1 MPRLKSGAR
10 ARCALLLDGASS
22 GPWRFA
28 RGDERRA
35 GVGRFYSPELDA
47 SYEVRL
53 EGGALRLVPPGNGE
67 ALELSPLEHGSF
79 HGGGMR
85 PRFENG
91 NGKADGYLLDLGR
104 IRGLVFERSDQ
115 QAMGEP
121 K

>member
-1 MPRLKSGAR
+1 
-10 ARCALLLDGASS
+10 
-22 GPWRFA
+22 
-28 RGDERRA
+28 
-35 GVGRFYSPELDA
+35 
-47 SYEVRL
+47 
-53 EGGALRLVPPGNGE
+53 
-67 ALELSPLEHGSF
+67 
-79 HGGGMR
+79 MR